1 MTSVF
6 TAIVNV
12 CVAVFVGVEESVT
25 VTVNVK
31 LPVPDAVPLRTPPLL
46 SNSPGGSVP
55 LVTVALYGCVP
66 PTTGSAWMY
75 GLPTTAVGT
84 VDDVKTSG
92 VLATVK
98 VKLVL
103 ADLAGVLLSVT
114 VNASGNEPATVGV
127 PLSTPWLVKV
137 MPAGSAPV
145 SLHVKLPTPPCSSKI
160 CVYGCPVDAPAS
172 EVVVIAIGASGAVL

>member
-1 MTSVF
+1 
-6 TAIVNV
+6 
-12 CVAVFVGVEESVT
+12 
-25 VTVNVK
+25 
-31 LPVPDAVPLRTPPLL
+31 
-46 SNSPGGSVP
+46 
-55 LVTVALYGCVP
+55 
-66 PTTGSAWMY
+66 MY
-75 GLPTTAVGT
+75 GWPTTAVGT

-160 CVYGCPVDAPAS
+160 CVYGAPVAPPES
-172 EVVVIAIGASGAVL
+172 QVMSIAHLANAHVLYS